1 MKGINHK
8 YIVLQQPKLKVRL
21 LAGSEFWNVVVAGV
35 QYNIT
40 IWMEALFASLIYDPN
55 NDSKTEIMKYIAS
68 RYNKSATPVHA
79 EKFITLFKAEHP
91 VEQLQVCDLS
101 DIQLLNT
108 EDDGCAIPIYKYDCA
123 IISSEEESLVKQ
135 IQVQSKEA
143 WHKIYAY
150 FYKYLEQYGQCFYP
164 KLGTINEA
172 AIVQNNFFRI
182 HGLPVSMC
190 HKPSLTMKERK
201 RNIAK
206 MLLLWSVLCFVVFLM
221 CLDAH
226 TGDSPKGI
234 VGCIA
239 IAGFFSCILGAIY
252 QYRKK
257 HVITKWLLSHR
268 IVLAIII
275 LCIGIGSIIFI
286 KWATYSPPSP
296 SEQMRLEREYDESI
310 KDAQYPWRQ
319 WQNFDLNSITD
330 KATAKSMLRHST
342 LLPENDK
349 WYEEKLID
357 QHFNCQ

>member
-8 YIVLQQPKLKVRL
+8 YIILQQPKLKVKL
-21 LAGSEFWNVVVAGV
+21 LAGSEPWSVVVAGC
-35 QYNIT
+35 QYDVN
-40 IWMEALFASLIYDPN
+40 IWMEALFASLIYDPDK
-55 NDSKTEIMKYIAS
+55 DSKSEIMKYIAS
-68 RYNKSATPVHA
+68 RYNKSATPVHT

-91 VEQLQVCDLS
+91 AEQLQVCDSS

-123 IISSEEESLVKQ
+123 ITDSEEKSLIQQ
-135 IQVQSKEA
+135 IQSQSKEA
-143 WHKIYAY
+143 WYEIYAY
-150 FYKYLEQYGQCFYP
+150 FYKYLEQYGQSFYP

-172 AIVQNNFFRI
+172 AIIQNNFFRV

-190 HKPSLTMKERK
+190 HKPALTTEERK

-206 MLLLWSVLCFVVFLM
+206 TLLLWSVVCFVVFLL

-234 VGCIA
+234 AGCIS

-257 HVITKWLLSHR
+257 HVITRWLLSHR
-268 IVLAIII
+268 IVLAAII
-275 LCIGIGSIIFI
+275 LGICIGGIIFF

-296 SEQMRLEREYDESI
+296 SEQMRLERE
-310 KDAQYPWRQ
+310 
-319 WQNFDLNSITD
+319 
-330 KATAKSMLRHST
+330 
-342 LLPENDK
+342 
-349 WYEEKLID
+349 
-357 QHFNCQ
+357 FNK

>member
-8 YIVLQQPKLKVRL
+8 YIILQQPKLKVKL
-21 LAGSEFWNVVVAGV
+21 LAGSGPWSVVVAGC
-35 QYNIT
+35 QYDVN
-40 IWMEALFASLIYDPN
+40 IWMEALFASLIYDPDK
-55 NDSKTEIMKYIAS
+55 DSKSEIMKYIAS
-68 RYNKSATPVHA
+68 RYNKSATPVHT

-91 VEQLQVCDLS
+91 AEQLQVCDSS

-123 IISSEEESLVKQ
+123 ITDSEEKSLIQQ
-135 IQVQSKEA
+135 IQSQSKEA
-143 WHKIYAY
+143 WHEIYAY
-150 FYKYLEQYGQCFYP
+150 FYKYLEQYGQSFYP

-172 AIVQNNFFRI
+172 AIIQNNFFRV

-190 HKPSLTMKERK
+190 HKPALTTEERK

-206 MLLLWSVLCFVVFLM
+206 TLLLWSVVCFVVFLL

-234 VGCIA
+234 AGCIS

-268 IVLAIII
+268 IVLAAII
-275 LCIGIGSIIFI
+275 LGICIGGIIFF

-296 SEQMRLEREYDESI
+296 SEQMRLERE
-310 KDAQYPWRQ
+310 
-319 WQNFDLNSITD
+319 
-330 KATAKSMLRHST
+330 
-342 LLPENDK
+342 
-349 WYEEKLID
+349 
-357 QHFNCQ
+357 FNK

>member
-8 YIVLQQPKLKVRL
+8 YIILQQPKLKVKL
-21 LAGSEFWNVVVAGV
+21 LAGSEPWSVIVAGC
-35 QYNIT
+35 QYDVN
-40 IWMEALFASLIYDPN
+40 IWMEALFASLIYDP
-55 NDSKTEIMKYIAS
+55 DKYSKSEIMKYIAS
-68 RYNKSATPVHA
+68 RYNKSATPVHT

-91 VEQLQVCDLS
+91 AEQLQVCDSS

-123 IISSEEESLVKQ
+123 ITDGEEKSLIQQ
-135 IQVQSKEA
+135 IQSQSKEA
-143 WHKIYAY
+143 WHEIYAY
-150 FYKYLEQYGQCFYP
+150 FYKYLEQYGQSFYP

-172 AIVQNNFFRI
+172 AIIQNNFFRV

-190 HKPSLTMKERK
+190 HKPALTTKERK

-206 MLLLWSVLCFVVFLM
+206 TLLLWSVVCFVVFLL

-234 VGCIA
+234 AGCIS
-239 IAGFFSCILGAIY
+239 ISGFFSCILGAIY

-268 IVLAIII
+268 IVLAAII
-275 LCIGIGSIIFI
+275 LGICIGGIIFF

-296 SEQMRLEREYDESI
+296 SEQMYLERESN
-310 KDAQYPWRQ
+310 K
-319 WQNFDLNSITD
+319 
-330 KATAKSMLRHST
+330 
-342 LLPENDK
+342 
-349 WYEEKLID
+349 
-357 QHFNCQ
+357 

>member
-8 YIVLQQPKLKVRL
+8 YIILQQPKLKVKL
-21 LAGSEFWNVVVAGV
+21 LAGSEPWSVVVAGC
-35 QYNIT
+35 QYDVN
-40 IWMEALFASLIYDPN
+40 IWMEALFASLIYDSDK
-55 NDSKTEIMKYIAS
+55 DSKSEIMKYIAS
-68 RYNKSATPVHA
+68 RYNKSATPVHT

-91 VEQLQVCDLS
+91 AEQLQVCDSS
-101 DIQLLNT
+101 DIQLLIT

-123 IISSEEESLVKQ
+123 ITDSEEKSLIQQ
-135 IQVQSKEA
+135 IQSQSKEA
-143 WHKIYAY
+143 WHEIYAY
-150 FYKYLEQYGQCFYP
+150 FYKYLEQYGQSFYP

-172 AIVQNNFFRI
+172 AIIQNNFFRV

-190 HKPSLTMKERK
+190 HKPALTTEERK

-206 MLLLWSVLCFVVFLM
+206 TLLLWSVVCFVVFLL

-234 VGCIA
+234 AGCIS

-268 IVLAIII
+268 IVLAAII
-275 LCIGIGSIIFI
+275 LGICIGGIIFF

-296 SEQMRLEREYDESI
+296 SEQMRLERE
-310 KDAQYPWRQ
+310 
-319 WQNFDLNSITD
+319 
-330 KATAKSMLRHST
+330 
-342 LLPENDK
+342 
-349 WYEEKLID
+349 
-357 QHFNCQ
+357 FNK

>member
-8 YIVLQQPKLKVRL
+8 YIILQQPKLKVKL
-21 LAGSEFWNVVVAGV
+21 LAGSGSWSVVVAGC
-35 QYNIT
+35 QYDVN
-40 IWMEALFASLIYDPN
+40 IWMEALFASLIYDPDK
-55 NDSKTEIMKYIAS
+55 DSKSEIMKYIAS
-68 RYNKSATPVHA
+68 RYNKSATPVHT

-91 VEQLQVCDLS
+91 AEQLQVCDSS

-123 IISSEEESLVKQ
+123 ITDSEEKSLIQQ
-135 IQVQSKEA
+135 IQSQSKEA
-143 WHKIYAY
+143 WHEIYAY
-150 FYKYLEQYGQCFYP
+150 FYKYLEQYGQSFYP

-172 AIVQNNFFRI
+172 AIIQNNFFRV

-190 HKPSLTMKERK
+190 HKPALTTEERK

-206 MLLLWSVLCFVVFLM
+206 TLLLWSVVCFVVFLL

-234 VGCIA
+234 AGCIS

-268 IVLAIII
+268 IVLAAII
-275 LCIGIGSIIFI
+275 LGICIGGIIFF

-296 SEQMRLEREYDESI
+296 SEQMRLERE
-310 KDAQYPWRQ
+310 
-319 WQNFDLNSITD
+319 
-330 KATAKSMLRHST
+330 
-342 LLPENDK
+342 
-349 WYEEKLID
+349 
-357 QHFNCQ
+357 FNK